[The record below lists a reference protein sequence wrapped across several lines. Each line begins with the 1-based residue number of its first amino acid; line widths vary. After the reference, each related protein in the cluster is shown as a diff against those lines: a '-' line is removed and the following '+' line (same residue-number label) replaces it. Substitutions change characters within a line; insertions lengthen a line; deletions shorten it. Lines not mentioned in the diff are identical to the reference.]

1 MEELT
6 GYLQRMFGPQV
17 HLQDYIRVDDLPMY
31 LTAGYQ
37 FYTLELDS
45 EEYVLVKPRDTGT
58 WRIDPLKKQLAQ
70 IRKFTKR
77 QLVLVLENLRLS
89 QRNSLIQKRI
99 PFIVPEKQLYIPHC
113 LMALTEA
120 ECSYET
126 YGDTFAVATQVV
138 FIYLLLNKIRS
149 TNAHQL
155 CAHLPYSVASVN
167 RALKELCYRKL
178 LQTVGSNTRKQYMIS
193 DGRKFWERG
202 KQYLFDPV
210 KNRRYVLPD
219 VECGDYPMSGALA
232 LGKLSFLEGGDVP
245 SYASTAQD
253 FKKIDKKKILNEY
266 DLFDQRYNV
275 IEIFRY
281 DPKILGGADHIDVV
295 SLYAQFKDNKDERI
309 QIEIESLVHEI
320 LW

>member
-17 HLQDYIRVDDLPMY
+17 QLQDYIGADDLPMY

-37 FYTLELDS
+37 FYTLGLDS

-58 WRIDPLKKQLAQ
+58 WRLDLLKKQMAQ

-77 QLVLVLENLRLS
+77 QPVLVLENLRLT
-89 QRNSLIQKRI
+89 QRNSLIQGRI

-138 FIYLLLNKIRS
+138 FIYLLLNKIRN

-155 CAHLPYSVASVN
+155 CTHLPYSVASVN

-193 DGRKFWERG
+193 SGREFWERG

-219 VECGDYPMSGALA
+219 VECSDYPMSGALA
-232 LGKLSFLEGGDVP
+232 LGKLSFLEGAGIP

-266 DLFDQRYNV
+266 DLFDQRYSI

-281 DPKILGGADHIDVV
+281 DPKILGGADYVDVV
-295 SLYAQFKDNKDERI
+295 SLYAQFKDDRDERV
-309 QIEIESLVHEI
+309 QIEIESLVREI